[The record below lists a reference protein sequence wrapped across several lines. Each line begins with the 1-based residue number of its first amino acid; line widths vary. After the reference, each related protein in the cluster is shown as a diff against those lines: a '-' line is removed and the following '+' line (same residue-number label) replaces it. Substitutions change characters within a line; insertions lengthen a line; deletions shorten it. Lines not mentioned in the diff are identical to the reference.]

1 MLEVDVA
8 ESDDAKEEVIC
19 EFFGI
24 KIKTKNANLARILT
38 TDVHEVLNLDVKE
51 ISAFIK
57 GEQKTAAEELEN
69 EDAPEEE
76 QQQEEKAN
84 AEEAPFSSEVEDY

>member
-51 ISAFIK
+51 VPAFIK
-57 GEQKTAAEELEN
+57 GEQKTAAEESQNKDKPKAEQN
-69 EDAPEEE
+69 KEEE
-76 QQQEEKAN
+76 A
-84 AEEAPFSSEVEDY
+84 AFGSEVEDY